1 MGLWGNL
8 LLSPVGIPALK
19 VVYKRASPEV
29 SLVLFVYVP
38 AERDL
43 QFKKKKKKYLKA
55 IGCNWKISAKYL
67 NYCSEL

>member
-43 QFKKKKKKYLKA
+43 QFKKKKKVFKS
-55 IGCNWKISAKYL
+55 NRM
-67 NYCSEL
+67 

>member
-29 SLVLFVYVP
+29 SLVVCLR
-38 AERDL
+38 ACRERPP
-43 QFKKKKKKYLKA
+43 
-55 IGCNWKISAKYL
+55 I
-67 NYCSEL
+67 

>member
-8 LLSPVGIPALK
+8 LLFPLGIPALK
-19 VVYKRASPEV
+19 VVYKRVSPEV
-29 SLVLFVYVP
+29 SLVLFVYMP

-43 QFKKKKKKYLKA
+43 QFKKKKYLKA
-55 IGCNWKISAKYL
+55 IGCNRKISAKYL